1 MSTGENSRHQSEAFV
16 VETMRAQRVLTRE
29 GAPASYA
36 TAGAVTYTA
45 ADILTGLIVR
55 DCNGAARTDV
65 LPTAA
70 LLVAALPDAK
80 VGDIVQCEVLNGSD
94 AAETI
99 TINAGAGGGYDPNQ
113 TAVSRVVP
121 QNSSKTVRI
130 RLTNVTPGAEAY
142 VAYI

>member
-1 MSTGENSRHQSEAFV
+1 MSTGENSRHQSEVFV
-16 VETMRAQRVLTRE
+16 VEIARTQRVLTRE

-45 ADILTGLIVR
+45 ADILSGLIVR
-55 DCNGAARTDV
+55 DCGGAGRTDV

-80 VGDIVQCEVLNGSD
+80 DGDIIQCEIINGSD

-99 TINAGAGGGYDPNQ
+99 TVNAGAGGSYDANQ
-113 TAVSRVVP
+113 TAASRVIP
-121 QNSSKTVRI
+121 QSSAKTVRI
-130 RLTNVTPGAEAY
+130 RLTNTKPGNESY